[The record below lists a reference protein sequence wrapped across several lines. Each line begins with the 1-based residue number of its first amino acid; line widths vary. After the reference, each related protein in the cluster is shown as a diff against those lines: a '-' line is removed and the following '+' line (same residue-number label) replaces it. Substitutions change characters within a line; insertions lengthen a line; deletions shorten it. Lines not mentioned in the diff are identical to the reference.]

1 MKKYLAI
8 AIAVLIMVLSMSF
21 ALAESATPTVAPE
34 KTPSPAA
41 NTGDA
46 TASSDSGSDD
56 SDDSSSSSTTTATA
70 PVVVTEEEETDEE
83 KLASYQAQ
91 YAGNPEA
98 VKADYVDEVVA
109 AMAKPSL
116 VESKSSKFATVS
128 SADKTASIN
137 IDELKTIQEDDLENK
152 KVVVFVTYIGADGK
166 LVRKSVKYKVVDGKL
181 VIDLPEE
188 LAESGKPYNID
199 VVIDKGE

>member
-56 SDDSSSSSTTTATA
+56 SDDSSSSSSTTTATA
-70 PVVVTEEEETDEE
+70 PVVVTEEEDTDEE
-83 KLASYQAQ
+83 KLADYQAQ

-98 VKADYVDEVVA
+98 VKADYVDETVE

-116 VESKSSKFATVS
+116 VESKSSKFATIS
-128 SADKTASIN
+128 STDKTASISV
-137 IDELKTIQEDDLENK
+137 DELKTIQKDDLENK
-152 KVVVFVTYIGADGK
+152 KAAVFVTYVGADGK
-166 LVRKSVKYKVVDGKL
+166 LVRKSVKYRVENGKL
-181 VIDLPEE
+181 VIDLPAE
-188 LAESGKPYNID
+188 LVQSGKPFNID
-199 VVIDKGE
+199 IIIEG